1 MSIRRRLVFG
11 LVLWLVAAAAT
22 AQEPS
27 GSEAG
32 SYRIGIEDV
41 LSIVVYKEADLTKV
55 VTVRPDGR
63 ITLPLV
69 NDVAVVGLTPEE
81 VRQRLT
87 ERLKKFINDPSVTVM
102 VDKIN
107 SFRVYF
113 LGEVKNQGPIQLF
126 RPTRLLQGISAA
138 GGLTEFSKREVMVLR
153 DEGGNEKRIDIN
165 YKKLLQGENLD
176 ENIYL
181 KPGDTVVVR

>member
-1 MSIRRRLVFG
+1 
-11 LVLWLVAAAAT
+11 
-22 AQEPS
+22 
-27 GSEAG
+27 
-32 SYRIGIEDV
+32 
-41 LSIVVYKEADLTKV
+41 
-55 VTVRPDGR
+55 
-63 ITLPLV
+63 
-69 NDVAVVGLTPEE
+69 
-81 VRQRLT
+81 
-87 ERLKKFINDPSVTVM
+87 M

-165 YKKLLQGENLD
+165 YKKLLQGENL
-176 ENIYL
+176 
-181 KPGDTVVVR
+181 VVLHTEP